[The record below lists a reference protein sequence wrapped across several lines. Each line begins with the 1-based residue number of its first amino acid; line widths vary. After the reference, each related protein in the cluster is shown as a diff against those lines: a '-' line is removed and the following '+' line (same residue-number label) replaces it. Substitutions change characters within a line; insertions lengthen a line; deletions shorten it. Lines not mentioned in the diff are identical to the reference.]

1 MAGKL
6 TAAQLAVI
14 NRKAKPK
21 EVDPGEEGGE
31 LNIIP
36 FLDIITNVL
45 MFLLATITTVFTA
58 TISVPAPRASTG
70 PSAPGQSDEVNI
82 TVKVVREGYIVGAP
96 GGFLQPGCTAVSNAA
111 LTVPLVGGQ
120 HDAAGLTRC
129 MQAIRNN
136 PEWRSELANRRNI
149 QVAVNGDVPYHV
161 LVTTLDALRESRPGA
176 RDLFTEPALG
186 ILQ

>member
-1 MAGKL
+1 MPGKL
-6 TAAQLAVI
+6 SAAQLAVI
-14 NRKAKPK
+14 NRKSKPR
-21 EVDPGEEGGE
+21 EVDPADEAGE

-36 FLDIITNVL
+36 FLDIIVNVL

-58 TISVPAPRASTG
+58 TIAVPAPRSTNG
-70 PSAPGQSDEVNI
+70 PSAPGSSDEVNI

-96 GGFLQPGCTAVSNAA
+96 GGFLQPGCTAVASAA
-111 LTVPLVGGQ
+111 LTVPLISGQ
-120 HDAAGLTRC
+120 HDAVGLSRC
-129 MQAIRNN
+129 MVAIRNN
-136 PEWRSELANRRNI
+136 PEWRAELANRRNI

-161 LVTTLDALRESRPGA
+161 LVSTLDALRESRPGA